1 VYNQH
6 FPHILSIPRGDSM
19 KRALLVPVCI
29 SVFAWLPLFAQA
41 DDAPLGFFSAS
52 VGAQRDAEEVFLA
65 TPAGAKARR
74 WLFQLTEEPHV
85 AGTPQEK
92 KVAEYVRDKLTELGL
107 EAEMV
112 GYEVFLNHPKHV
124 SLQLVEPVEEPLA
137 LMEDAVELDKD
148 STAHGMFPGFH
159 GYGASGKARGQV
171 VYVNY
176 ATPDDFE
183 KLEKLGISAEGR
195 IVLARYGKVFRGLK
209 VREAQNA
216 GAIGVILFSDPADD
230 GYMKGD
236 VYPDGPMR
244 PPSAIQ
250 RGSVQYLSLQPGDP
264 STPGYPSRDGAPRL
278 GRAEMKTVPSIPSLP
293 IAYREAEKILRR
305 LGGPRVP
312 DAWQGGLPFAYHVGP
327 GGAAVAMEVEMDE
340 GLKPIW
346 NVFGRIRGS
355 EEPERLVI
363 LGNHRDA
370 WNHGAVDPN
379 SGTAAWL
386 ETARGLAKAV
396 KAGWT
401 PKRTV
406 LLASWDAEEY
416 GLVGSVEWGEDRA
429 EDLGAHAV
437 AYVNLDSAVTGDEFG
452 AGGSPSLRDL
462 VRQVAAAVPEPVAGG
477 SVGEAWE
484 KRLRGEWASEAPID
498 LSEPDAAFELHLPP
512 LGSGSDYTVFLDHL
526 GIPCVNFGFS
536 GSYGVYH
543 SMYDNFRWMDE
554 HRDPTFIYHAA
565 AARFYGLMAMRLS
578 SADVVPMRFGS
589 YAASLRDNLR
599 DLERLSIRKL
609 RGADPEAADEDV
621 ADPDA
626 EPAPLKADFAPLYQ
640 ALKSFE
646 AAGLDLDQAVD
657 DLIDRGEG
665 GKAAATNAALLA
677 VERAFLSS
685 DGLPGRPWFRHLLYA
700 PGTTTGYAPWPFPEL
715 AEAVENKDAELFERG
730 MGRLLAVLQAA
741 IGKLEEAAAAA
752 R

>member
-1 VYNQH
+1 
-6 FPHILSIPRGDSM
+6 M
-19 KRALLVPVCI
+19 KRALLV
-29 SVFAWLPLFAQA
+29 SGWFLLFQWFLTAPMMA
-41 DDAPLGFFSAS
+41 DENPLGFFPDS
-52 VGAQRDAEEVFLA
+52 VMAQKEAEAVFLS
-65 TPAGAKARR
+65 TPTGAKARR

-85 AGTPQEK
+85 AGTAQEK
-92 KVAEYVRDKLTELGL
+92 KVAEYVHDKLTEFGL

-112 GYEVFLNHPKHV
+112 EYQVFLNHPEHV
-124 SLQLVEPVEEPLA
+124 SLQLIEPVEEPLA
-137 LMEDAVELDKD
+137 LMEDFVDADKD

-159 GYGASGKARGQV
+159 GYGASGKASGQV

-176 ATPDDFE
+176 ATPDDF
-183 KLEKLGISAEGR
+183 KQLERLGISAEGR

-209 VREAQNA
+209 VREAQKA
-216 GAIGVILFSDPADD
+216 GAAGVILYSDPADD

-264 STPGYPSRDGAPRL
+264 STPGYPSRDDAPRL
-278 GRAEMKTVPSIPSLP
+278 SRDEMKTVPSIPSLP
-293 IAYREAEKILRR
+293 IGYGEAEKILRR

-327 GGAAVAMEVEMDE
+327 GGAAVAMEVRMDE

-346 NVFGRIRGS
+346 NVFGRVPGS
-355 EEPERLVI
+355 EEPERMVI

-386 ETARGLAKAV
+386 ETARGLAAAV

-401 PKRTV
+401 PRRTI

-429 EDLGAHAV
+429 EDLSAHGV
-437 AYVNLDSAVTGDEFG
+437 TYVNLDSAVTGDKFG

-462 VRQVAAAVPEPVAGG
+462 VRQVAAAVPDPVAGG
-477 SVGEAWE
+477 SVGEGWE
-484 KRLRGEWASEAPID
+484 KRRRNNWASDAPIE
-498 LSEPDAAFELHLPP
+498 LSNPDVEFELHLPP

-526 GIPCVNFGFS
+526 GIPCVNFGFR

-543 SMYDNFRWMDE
+543 SLYDTFRWMEE
-554 HRDPTFIYHAA
+554 HGDPSFVYHVA
-565 AARFYGLMAMRLS
+565 AARFYGLMAMRLAG
-578 SADVVPMRFGS
+578 ADVVPMRFGS
-589 YAASLRDNLR
+589 YAASLRENLR
-599 DLERLSIRKL
+599 ELERLAIRKL
-609 RGADPEAADEDV
+609 RGADP
-621 ADPDA
+621 DA
-626 EPAPLKADFAPLYQ
+626 EGEGPLKADFSPLY
-640 ALKSFE
+640 KSLE
-646 AAGLDLDQAVD
+646 TLGAAGEALDQAVAS
-657 DLIDRGEG
+657 LIDSGDAD
-665 GKAAATNAALLA
+665 KAAATNTVLLA

-715 AEAVENKDAELFERG
+715 AEAVENQDAELFERG
-730 MGRLLAVLQAA
+730 IERLLAVLESAT
-741 IGKLEEAAAAA
+741 GKLQEAATAA

>member
-1 VYNQH
+1 MT
-6 FPHILSIPRGDSM
+6 RT
-19 KRALLVPVCI
+19 LLVPGWLFLLVG
-29 SVFAWLPLFAQA
+29 FAAPMALA
-41 DDAPLGFFSAS
+41 DEPPLGFFPSAVES
-52 VGAQRDAEEVFLA
+52 QLEAEAVFLS
-65 TPAGAKARR
+65 TPNGAKARR

-92 KVAEYVRDKLTELGL
+92 KVAEYVRDRLTEFGL
-107 EAEMV
+107 EVEMV
-112 GYEVFLNHPKHV
+112 GYEVFLNHPEHV
-124 SLQLVEPVEEPLA
+124 SLKLVEPVEEPLA
-137 LMEDAVELDKD
+137 LMEDFVDLDKD
-148 STAHGMFPGFH
+148 STAHGMFPAFH
-159 GYGASGKARGQV
+159 GYGASGTASAQV

-176 ATPDDFE
+176 ATPGDFE
-183 KLEKLGISAEGR
+183 RLEKLGISAEGR

-209 VREAQNA
+209 VREAQNH
-216 GAIGVILFSDPADD
+216 GAAGVILYSDPADD

-264 STPGYPSRDGAPRL
+264 STPGYPSRADARRL
-278 GRAEMKTVPSIPSLP
+278 SRDEMQTVPKIPSLP

-327 GGAAVAMEVEMDE
+327 GGAAVAMEVKMDE

-346 NVFGRIRGS
+346 NVFGRIPGS

-386 ETARGLAKAV
+386 ETARGLAAAV
-396 KAGWT
+396 AAGWT
-401 PKRTV
+401 PRRTI

-477 SVGEAWE
+477 TVGEAWE
-484 KRLRGEWASEAPID
+484 KRMRSDWASEAPID
-498 LSEPDAAFELHLPP
+498 LSDPDADFELHLPP

-526 GIPCVNFGFS
+526 GIPCVNFGFR

-543 SMYDNFRWMDE
+543 SLYDNFRWMDKFG
-554 HRDPTFIYHAA
+554 DPKFIYHAA
-565 AARFYGLMAMRLS
+565 AARFYGLMAMRLA

-589 YAASLRDNLR
+589 YAASLRENLQ
-599 DLERLSIRKL
+599 DLERLAIRKA
-609 RGADPEAADEDV
+609 RSADPEAEG
-621 ADPDA
+621 
-626 EPAPLKADFAPLYQ
+626 PAPLRVDFAPLYK
-640 ALKSFE
+640 ALETFGN
-646 AAGLDLDQAVD
+646 AGVDLDQAVD
-657 DLIDRGEG
+657 ALIADADGNR
-665 GKAAATNAALLA
+665 AAATNAAILT
-677 VERAFLSS
+677 VERAFLSA

-700 PGTTTGYAPWPFPEL
+700 PGTTTGYASWPFPEL
-715 AEAVENKDAELFERG
+715 AEAVENKDAELFKHGMER
-730 MGRLLAVLQAA
+730 
-741 IGKLEEAAAAA
+741 
-752 R
+752 